1 MTADLNTAFLPE
13 LNKLYTFEKHCLLF
27 LKQGQGTFQVDFKNY
42 TFEAAKAIFLSPKQ
56 YFKLLAGKFTIARYD
71 FPEEN
76 IAHLQNSRFLF
87 RHLVSVSPLDFD
99 RSGNSFLNPLL
110 YIDINEANIALL
122 ARAIQDW
129 IDLNPFNASAQDI
142 NLLFDLK
149 EIIDNKFREPI
160 DIHAVSK
167 ELHQTPHRISLLAKE
182 KLHYT
187 LHKLVTDK
195 ILLEAERKIVFTN
208 LSTKEIAYE
217 TGFSDPAYFNRF
229 FKAQTTLTP
238 HGFREKHEFDR
249 RDTFA
254 KDLIE
259 LIDAHYKKQHQ
270 AEFYADQFAMTVKS
284 FSKKIKDRLDMSIK
298 DIIKNKIIAEANNLL
313 TQRIPIHAIAYE
325 LGFQEP
331 NHFTAFFKAHT
342 GQTPT
347 QFLADL

>member
-42 TFEAAKAIFLSPKQ
+42 TFETSKAIFLSPKQ

-71 FPEEN
+71 FPEES
-76 IAHLQNSRFLF
+76 IAHVQNSRFLF
-87 RHLVSVSPLDFD
+87 RHLISVSHLGFD
-99 RSGNSFLNPLL
+99 QSGNSFLNPLL
-110 YIDINEANIALL
+110 YIDVNEANAALL
-122 ARAIQDW
+122 AKAIQDW

-160 DIHAVSK
+160 DLQFVSR
-167 ELHQTPHRISLLAKE
+167 ELNQTPHRISLLAKE
-182 KLHYT
+182 KLHHT
-187 LHKLVTDK
+187 LHKLVTNK
-195 ILLEAERKIVFTN
+195 ILLEAERKIVFSD

-229 FKAQTTLTP
+229 FKQQTTLTP
-238 HGFREKHEFDR
+238 HAFREKHEFDK

-254 KDLIE
+254 KDLME
-259 LIDAHYKKQHQ
+259 LIDTHYKRQHK

-284 FSKKIKDRLDMSIK
+284 FSRKITDRLDTSIK
-298 DIIKNKIIAEANNLL
+298 GIIKDKIIAEAKNLL
-313 TQRIPIHAIAYE
+313 AQSAPIYAIAYE

-331 NHFTAFFKAHT
+331 NHFTAFFKVHT